1 MANLLNNQQQGTN
14 KTNAHVIV
22 VDIEDFSD
30 EEKQYISEKLVE
42 ICKGASSSYPAS
54 VVAQKLLEQFK
65 KASDK
70 NKNGLSAEFL
80 QAIILRNQGFS
91 QKYLFSNLEEN
102 SAKKGFDGFYMFN
115 GDNWILESKSSFI
128 QTAHQNKHK
137 TTIDRSYRGIV
148 EMVSGNTSN
157 DPWENA
163 ANHVQIADNANK
175 SLLKKL
181 EDLSVD
187 YMNNRFQRIDD
198 LRIIVGSTV
207 VSDSISLIEK
217 DTESIQKYITNHQ
230 AKEELIVVVNY
241 KHIELLFAVLEEI
254 ANG

>member
-1 MANLLNNQQQGTN
+1 MANLLHNQQQGTN
-14 KTNAHVIV
+14 KANAHIII

-30 EEKQYISEKLVE
+30 EEKQYITKKLVE
-42 ICKGASSSYPAS
+42 ICKGASSSFPS
-54 VVAQKLLEQFK
+54 STVAKKLLEQFK
-65 KASDK
+65 KATDK

-102 SAKKGFDGFYMFN
+102 SAKKAFDGFYIFN
-115 GDNWILESKSSFI
+115 GDSWILESKSAFT
-128 QTAHQNKHK
+128 QTSHQNKHK
-137 TTIDRSYRGIV
+137 TTIDRSYKGIAD
-148 EMVSGNTSN
+148 MISGNTPN

-181 EDLSVD
+181 EELSID
-187 YMNNRFQRIDD
+187 YMNNKFQKIDD
-198 LRIIVGSTV
+198 WRIIVGSTV
-207 VSDSISLIEK
+207 VADDISLIEK
-217 DTESIQKYITNHQ
+217 DIEAIQKYITNHQ

-241 KHIELLFAVLEEI
+241 KNIELLFEVLEEI

>member
-1 MANLLNNQQQGTN
+1 MANLLHNQQQGTN

-91 QKYLFSNLEEN
+91 QKVNRPLFKQHIKTSTRQLLIGVIEE
-102 SAKKGFDGFYMFN
+102 
-115 GDNWILESKSSFI
+115 
-128 QTAHQNKHK
+128 
-137 TTIDRSYRGIV
+137 
-148 EMVSGNTSN
+148 
-157 DPWENA
+157 
-163 ANHVQIADNANK
+163 
-175 SLLKKL
+175 
-181 EDLSVD
+181 
-187 YMNNRFQRIDD
+187 
-198 LRIIVGSTV
+198 
-207 VSDSISLIEK
+207 
-217 DTESIQKYITNHQ
+217 
-230 AKEELIVVVNY
+230 
-241 KHIELLFAVLEEI
+241 
-254 ANG
+254 